1 MSLSK
6 TWKRTKLPRTLKRC
20 PQKEER
26 KEAVCYTI
34 DGIRSK
40 KKMLRTQSFEFYLS
54 RGNILIVYIYMWT
67 QKFKVRTKQSDGL
80 QLLPAIKSYSIH

>member
-6 TWKRTKLPRTLKRC
+6 TWKRTKLPRTFNRC

-26 KEAVCYTI
+26 KEAVCYKI

-40 KKMLRTQSFEFYLS
+40 KNVK
-54 RGNILIVYIYMWT
+54 NK
-67 QKFKVRTKQSDGL
+67 KF
-80 QLLPAIKSYSIH
+80 

>member
-1 MSLSK
+1 MVL
-6 TWKRTKLPRTLKRC
+6 
-20 PQKEER
+20 
-26 KEAVCYTI
+26 EA
-34 DGIRSK
+34 

-54 RGNILIVYIYMWT
+54 RGNILIVYIYMWI